1 MSIASELGEYTQ
13 NIKGNIAGG
22 LTAGVVAL
30 PLCLAFGIASGL
42 GAAAGMYGAICL
54 SFFAT
59 IFGGTKTQISGPTG
73 PMTVVTAS
81 VVVALNGNLQ
91 MIACVFV
98 VAGLCQI
105 LFGCLRLGNSSA
117 TFRIR

>member
-42 GAAAGMYGAICL
+42 GAARFSAEPKPR
-54 SFFAT
+54 FPVR
-59 IFGGTKTQISGPTG
+59 Q
-73 PMTVVTAS
+73 
-81 VVVALNGNLQ
+81 AL
-91 MIACVFV
+91 
-98 VAGLCQI
+98 
-105 LFGCLRLGNSSA
+105 
-117 TFRIR
+117 